1 MATNSD
7 TKHLTPEE
15 LPANDHVAGTPAAAS
30 PTNPDHAENP
40 EAVISVSPDDIN
52 VAALNAEDGGAEPLS
67 DSVEHEQ
74 IMEELRHAKTEQA
87 VSARRNRKLT
97 LDKVTFGIT
106 GAIAVAFVVWG
117 FVGRDSLSD
126 TSKGALNWVMEYT
139 GWLFMVLASLFVVF
153 VLWLALGKFG
163 NIPLGKD
170 GEKPEFRTV
179 SWVAMMFAA
188 GMGIGLM
195 FYGVAEPLYHYISPP
210 PGTVDGRTPAAIQTA
225 MATSIFHWTLHPWA
239 MYAVVGI
246 AMAYGT
252 YRLGRKQLVS
262 AAFTSVFGIRMV
274 EGPIGKFINI
284 LAIFATLFGTA
295 ASLGLGALQIGSGMT
310 SNGWLGEI
318 GTPVLVV
325 IVAILT
331 FCFVAS
337 AVSGISRGI
346 QWLSNINMVLAVVLA
361 LIVFVAGPTLFILN
375 LIPSAVGDYA
385 RDLAEMSSRTEA
397 VGDDSLRS
405 WMTSWTIFYWAW
417 WISWTPFVGMFIARI
432 SRGRTIRQFVTGVL
446 LVPSVVSVIW
456 FGIFGG
462 AAFHVQQEA
471 DKAGTPGLVTMV
483 DGAPSINF
491 DGALFDLIKN
501 LGMPG
506 WLTAAVIVLAMV
518 LVAIFFVTGADAA
531 SIVMGSLSSN
541 GAEHPRRGVVIFWGS
556 LTGAVAAVMLLAGG
570 DKPSEALSG
579 LQRVTIVAALP
590 FVVVMLLLCFALVKD
605 LRRDPLQ
612 LHKRLATSVVER
624 AIRTGVEQHGG
635 VQFDLVTRHDCA
647 EKCTESD
654 CAGGT
659 PTGTIPLVGKPQLES
674 DDK

>member
-1 MATNSD
+1 MAINSD
-7 TKHLTPEE
+7 TKPVTPEE
-15 LPANDHVAGTPAAAS
+15 LPADDRLADTPAARKTAR
-30 PTNPDHAENP
+30 TETP
-40 EAVISVSPDDIN
+40 EEVISVSPDETKPAVLD
-52 VAALNAEDGGAEPLS
+52 AEDGGEELLPDAE
-67 DSVEHEQ
+67 EYEQ
-74 IMEELRHAKTEQA
+74 ILEELRNAKTEQA

-117 FVGRDSLSD
+117 FVGRDSLSE

-252 YRLGRKQLVS
+252 YRLGRRQLIS
-262 AAFTSVFGIRMV
+262 AAFTSLFGIRMV

-310 SNGWLGEI
+310 SNGWMGEI

-375 LIPSAVGDYA
+375 LIPSAIGDYA

-397 VGDDSLRS
+397 VGDEALRS

-446 LVPSVVSVIW
+446 LVPSIVSVIW

-462 AAFHVQQEA
+462 SAFHVQQEA
-471 DKAGTPGLVTMV
+471 DKAGTPGLVTMTN
-483 DGAPSINF
+483 GTPSVNF
-491 DGALFDLIKN
+491 DGALFDLVKN
-501 LGMPG
+501 LDMPG
-506 WLTAAVIVLAMV
+506 WLITAVIVLAMV
-518 LVAIFFVTGADAA
+518 LVAIFFITGADAA

-570 DKPSEALSG
+570 DEPSEALAG

-590 FVVVMLLLCFALVKD
+590 FIVVMLLLCFALTKD
-605 LRRDPLQ
+605 LRRDPLA
-612 LHKRLATSVVER
+612 LRRRLATSVVER
-624 AIRTGVEQHGG
+624 AIRTGVEQHRG
-635 VQFDLVTRHDCA
+635 VQFDLVTKHDCA
-647 EKCTESD
+647 ENCPDSD
-654 CAGGT
+654 CPGGT
-659 PTGTIPLVGKPQLES
+659 PTGSIPTVRSPRPEPT
-674 DDK
+674 DK